1 MRHIVTII
9 VGVLILMPYVA
20 YSQSNAD
27 YLILTDIGDYKKIT
41 KGGTS
46 GNILAGA
53 GHFGFDH
60 KDKSYGIAYVND
72 ATQLWIDVQ
81 VTQHVGSDSDK
92 WLLHEVER
100 GFRKSKDMQATYVS
114 PNPLRDI
121 NGNRIWYTWGYYRW
135 ISNYIIVSIQFT
147 DLQGTKP
154 EPLEVVQAYLQK
166 FPSTIPSTLVL
177 DRTHNEKWIKDE
189 MERRLW
195 LCDKWFLQLQLGK
208 AELNKVL
215 QESVDH
221 MNKFL
226 DYREKYYGISATNE
240 KKALWEYL
248 QANNGTAIKNKLSE
262 YKTWWNANKSGAINL
277 P

>member
-9 VGVLILMPYVA
+9 VGVLILIPYVA

-41 KGGTS
+41 KGGPS
-46 GNILAGA
+46 GNILAGV

-72 ATQLWIDVQ
+72 ITQLWIDVQ
-81 VTQHVGSDSDK
+81 VTQHSGSDSDK
-92 WLLHEVER
+92 WLLHEVEDI
-100 GFRKSKDMQATYVS
+100 FRSNRKLGELISGTEILMV
-114 PNPLRDI
+114 
-121 NGNRIWYTWGYYRW
+121 NGNRIFNWVSYAW
-135 ISNYIIVSIQFT
+135 ISGNKVVYINWTPKPNVQN
-147 DLQGTKP
+147 P
-154 EPLEVVQAYLQK
+154 EPLEIVQAYLQK
-166 FPSTIPSTLVL
+166 HPSTIPSTLVL
-177 DRTHNEKWIKDE
+177 DRAHSEKWIKDE
-189 MERRLW
+189 MDRRLW

-208 AELNKVL
+208 AELSKVL

-221 MNKFL
+221 MNVFL

-248 QANNGTAIKNKLSE
+248 QANNGTGIKNKLTE
-262 YKTWWNANKSGAINL
+262 YKTWWSANKGGSINL